1 MNDDQLAAVVLVV
14 YADGDHS
21 DDGVV
26 AHEAGAAEGVQ
37 RHEMQGAVAVQD
49 DDAAGLGVLGSDDD
63 VAAIQRGYI
72 DRDRVEKCF
81 VYEVQAVLKDI
92 TDQNA
97 KTLYMLVKE
106 GIIDIKIVIKE
117 SGMYHDKLALL
128 EDYDGNTVACIGSN
142 NETGSGLSYNYEKT
156 RIYKSWFD
164 LEGRIE
170 DETKEFESIWKN
182 NNPNLTVFDFMDAF
196 ERELI
201 DRVDKKGFYKEETGS
216 YKMRS
221 YQIEAKEK
229 WNNNGHTT
237 IYFKRYC

>member
-1 MNDDQLAAVVLVV
+1 
-14 YADGDHS
+14 
-21 DDGVV
+21 
-26 AHEAGAAEGVQ
+26 
-37 RHEMQGAVAVQD
+37 
-49 DDAAGLGVLGSDDD
+49 
-63 VAAIQRGYI
+63 
-72 DRDRVEKCF
+72 
-81 VYEVQAVLKDI
+81 
-92 TDQNA
+92 
-97 KTLYMLVKE
+97 MLVKE